1 MFPSNNLKN
10 ALIESQQRV
19 EADILQCLEQ
29 YAHST
34 DATLYH
40 AMRYSV
46 LNGGKR
52 IRPFF
57 IYHIGQIIGLDAK
70 TLAPAAVAMELIH
83 SYSLVH
89 DDLPSMDDDSLRRG
103 KPTCHIQ
110 FDEAI
115 AILAGDALQAQAFE
129 ILANAQVSNDIKIKW
144 IKTLSKAAGARG
156 MCGGQSLDLEA
167 EQANV
172 TLESLELI
180 HVLKTGALIE
190 ASITMATAAK
200 PDIPPEHA
208 QALVDF
214 AKHIGLAF
222 QVQDD
227 ILDIISTTEELGKPQ
242 GSDEALNKSTY
253 PALLGLEGAKKKA
266 KDLYQMSID
275 ALNSVPYDTELL
287 AEFASYIINRKY

>member
-1 MFPSNNLKN
+1 MLPSDDLLS
-10 ALIESQQRV
+10 ALSESQKRV
-19 EADILQCLEQ
+19 EADILLCLEQ

-34 DATLYH
+34 DSTLYD

-52 IRPFF
+52 VRPFLIF
-57 IYHIGQIIGLDAK
+57 RIGELLGVNIE

-129 ILANAQVSNDIKIKW
+129 ILANAPVADSIKLKW
-144 IKTLSKAAGARG
+144 IKILSKAAGARG

-167 EQANV
+167 EQVNV

-190 ASITMATAAK
+190 ASISMATVAK
-200 PDIPPEHA
+200 PDVAPQHA
-208 QALVDF
+208 KALVDF

-242 GSDEALNKSTY
+242 GSDEQLFKSTY
-253 PALLGLEGAKKKA
+253 PALLGLEGAKQKA
-266 KDLYQMSID
+266 RDLYQMSID
-275 ALNSVPYDTELL
+275 ALDSVPYNTELL